1 MALVLPM
8 HSLGSSFPEMK
19 KRFDEIYLKILKQRF
34 LLEKNINDQRS
45 RHLSENKNV
54 QSHFRHHVNKD
65 DVCIWC
71 VFYLKNG
78 SSRPLFGLFSSFQT
92 NITFFTTNIC
102 EKMSIQYTVLG
113 FEHTT
118 FKTWVSIQNHWT
130 RAPAQICLF
139 I

>member
-54 QSHFRHHVNKD
+54 QSHFRHHVNKMMCAY
-65 DVCIWC
+65 DV
-71 VFYLKNG
+71 
-78 SSRPLFGLFSSFQT
+78 LFIKEWIIPGLFLVYFRLFKQT
-92 NITFFTTNIC
+92 LHFLQQIYVKNVHAVY
-102 EKMSIQYTVLG
+102 SAGIQ
-113 FEHTT
+113 
-118 FKTWVSIQNHWT
+118 T
-130 RAPAQICLF
+130 RGL
-139 I
+139 